1 MPADPNRRAK
11 ATADT
16 GAMDPRAK
24 ALALAVSILVVVA
37 VAVAIMYLSGSFSM
51 TSVEIRH

>member
-24 ALALAVSILVVVA
+24 ALALAVSIVVVVA